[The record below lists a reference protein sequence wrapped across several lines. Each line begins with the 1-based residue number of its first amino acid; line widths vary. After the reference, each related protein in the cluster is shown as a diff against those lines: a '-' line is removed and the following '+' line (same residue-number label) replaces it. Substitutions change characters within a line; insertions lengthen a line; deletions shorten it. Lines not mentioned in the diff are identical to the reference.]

1 MEAAD
6 ALRFQQRQL
15 LLLQGASFR
24 RELFD
29 FAEALEGGRDAHAFF
44 LRRHAARLTVPAQ
57 LRSARLGERARR
69 AAYVSGV
76 RVPYLEN

>member
-1 MEAAD
+1 
-6 ALRFQQRQL
+6 
-15 LLLQGASFR
+15 
-24 RELFD
+24 
-29 FAEALEGGRDAHAFF
+29 
-44 LRRHAARLTVPAQ
+44 VPAQ